1 MAVVG
6 PGGCL
11 GRFPEPFQD
20 GLPGGLLE
28 KGVAEQVAQCPCSPA
43 LLLLSPPSLRGHPWP
58 PPVQSLLLPFLWQL
72 PGSKACVWCFVIRAL
87 RPGWPLLS

>member
-43 LLLLSPPSLRGHPWP
+43 LLLLSPHP
-58 PPVQSLLLPFLWQL
+58 
-72 PGSKACVWCFVIRAL
+72 
-87 RPGWPLLS
+87 

>member
-43 LLLLSPPSLRGHPWP
+43 LLLLSPPSLTVHPWP
-58 PPVQSLLLPFLWQL
+58 PPVQSLLLPFLGQL
-72 PGSKACVWCFVIRAL
+72 PGSEACVWCSVTRAL
-87 RPGWPLLS
+87 MPGWPLLS